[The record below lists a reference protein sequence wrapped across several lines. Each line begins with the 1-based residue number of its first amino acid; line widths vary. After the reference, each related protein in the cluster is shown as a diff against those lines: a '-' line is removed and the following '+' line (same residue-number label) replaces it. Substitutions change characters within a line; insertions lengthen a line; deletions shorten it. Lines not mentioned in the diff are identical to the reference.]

1 LSVKKRIKELIKSHA
16 ITVKAFENSIHASN
30 GYINSISKSIGLD
43 KIEKIIEKYPNI
55 NLNWLL
61 TGQGEMLVSTTNLS
75 TDSITDVVGYLMEN
89 NDTLIADPL
98 FREYVKSN
106 LEILEIEREQDK
118 LEKKK
123 QVIKD
128 QISQVSQT
136 KVSQ

>member
-1 LSVKKRIKELIKSHA
+1 LQKIATCFDV
-16 ITVKAFENSIHASN
+16 
-30 GYINSISKSIGLD
+30 SIGD
-43 KIEKIIEKYPNI
+43 
-55 NLNWLL
+55 LL
-61 TGQGEMLVSTTNLS
+61 GENKSFSNPTTKLS

-106 LEILEIEREQDK
+106 LEILEIEREQEK